1 MSFPFHRITTPLS
14 TVLPILKIVTKRSI
28 EIYHTTPH
36 YSTHIRTQAGDGY
49 DPRKS
54 KVSDDTM
61 ENWKNTPTQADL
73 STVPGLG
80 PAGIRQLAAS
90 DDDDDKITNT
100 YQLFGK
106 FLMLKGGNDDEQVCS
121 PIEHTEKFWYWLK
134 NRGINAHRSAIVT
147 AIGTCYY

>member
-1 MSFPFHRITTPLS
+1 
-14 TVLPILKIVTKRSI
+14 
-28 EIYHTTPH
+28 
-36 YSTHIRTQAGDGY
+36 
-49 DPRKS
+49 
-54 KVSDDTM
+54 M

-106 FLMLKGGNDDEQVCS
+106 FLMLKGGNDDEHFCS

-147 AIGTCYY
+147 AIGTCYYRFNVLLYYYSQL